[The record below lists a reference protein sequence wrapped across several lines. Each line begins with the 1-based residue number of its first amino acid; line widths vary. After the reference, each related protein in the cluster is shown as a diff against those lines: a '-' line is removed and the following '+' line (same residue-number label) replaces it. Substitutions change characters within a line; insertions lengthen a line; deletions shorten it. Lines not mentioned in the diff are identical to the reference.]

1 MKYTM
6 SEQNILGTMV
16 WVCVC
21 VCVVYVLTT
30 FMIKILRTDE
40 VLYKEEKIRH
50 GLSSNPLWGS
60 QMLDFTGG
68 VKDEISIKETVDEVY
83 AS

>member
-1 MKYTM
+1 
-6 SEQNILGTMV
+6 
-16 WVCVC
+16 
-21 VCVVYVLTT
+21 
-30 FMIKILRTDE
+30 MIKILRTDE

-50 GLSSNPLWGS
+50 GLRSNPLWGS